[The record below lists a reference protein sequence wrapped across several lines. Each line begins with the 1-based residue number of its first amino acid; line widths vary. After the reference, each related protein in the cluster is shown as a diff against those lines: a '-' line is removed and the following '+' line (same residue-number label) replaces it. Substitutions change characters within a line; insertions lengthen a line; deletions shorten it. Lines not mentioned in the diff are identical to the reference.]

1 MRYVYNGNE
10 KVAML
15 RTDSTTGVES
25 AYYFI
30 NDANGTPLM
39 ILDPVG
45 AAVSRINMDDWGNLN
60 KMRIGS
66 RMEINYTGKKMDTV
80 TGLYYFNQRYYD
92 PEIGRFIQEDL
103 AQEYTN
109 PYVYVGNNVANLVD
123 PDGLMTFAELNGCSG
138 CGGTSVRR
146 GFDFNDPSYIGG
158 GDGGSISMEN
168 GGGFPS
174 ISFGS
179 SSIVINR
186 ANARPL
192 PTVVLA
198 PMSAG
203 EKGAAIN
210 NLAAIISSARS
221 GMVDATVRGLDIIF
235 NRDSYNYAPGTEQEA
250 IQKKWVKCSTGE
262 SLLHKI
268 GGPDAWQNSKYVSPS
283 GHGEA
288 VYNKGQLVRSGINRG
303 TYNIYP
309 KERAAKHFVF
319 DMVPWFA
326 YPW

>member
-1 MRYVYNGNE
+1 
-10 KVAML
+10 
-15 RTDSTTGVES
+15 
-25 AYYFI
+25 
-30 NDANGTPLM
+30 M
-39 ILDPVG
+39 ILDETGKV
-45 AAVSRINMDDWGNLN
+45 VTRINMDDWGNVN
-60 KMRIGS
+60 KYRVGS
-66 RMEINYTGKKMDTV
+66 QTEINYTGKKMDTV

-103 AQEYTN
+103 AREYLN

-123 PDGLMTFAELNGCSG
+123 PDGLTTFAELNGCSG

-221 GMVDATVRGLDIIF
+221 GMVDAGMKMVGDGLQSLGLMAQSVPDPVYDVANVALGVGEVAAYGTGVGAAPLSAANIIINSGSLYKTYKNEGF
-235 NRDSYNYAPGTEQEA
+235 SRNFKIQTALAAAGPIAGRFGKGAGLVVGGVSNRASVIYGN
-250 IQKKWVKCSTGE
+250 
-262 SLLHKI
+262 L
-268 GGPDAWQNSKYVSPS
+268 
-283 GHGEA
+283 
-288 VYNKGQLVRSGINRG
+288 NR
-303 TYNIYP
+303 
-309 KERAAKHFVF
+309 
-319 DMVPWFA
+319 
-326 YPW
+326 